1 MEADAILSFRAPSS
15 DTGRVEVFAS
25 PVLELVYATFFLT
38 APRRRTIALDW
49 LDAVEEGTGPL
60 IAELRAIWP
69 EAEGK
74 VGLELFFMACKF
86 GYARDESPGRFL
98 HDLPSLADEVLAFLG
113 EQSEF
118 KGMRPET
125 LAMLKTRLTA
135 LRERQVATRYQAL
148 LKALWG
154 RLEPLWHAEGQRAVL
169 AERERFLSELKRSD
183 ILSALPRH
191 YFARSETF
199 EQDLRRFSSEGRVL
213 VSPLYFSAGGGFAI
227 DFDDTFYIGYGLRT
241 ETVYQQ
247 LAKRAEQVAMQMKA
261 FADPTRLL
269 LLSLIGRYQ
278 MTVSDLA
285 AQLEVS
291 QPTVSGHLKVL
302 REAKL
307 VTVKKQGNKAFY
319 QVDSEAIKRT
329 LEAADELVQTLAK

>member
-1 MEADAILSFRAPSS
+1 MEADAILSFRAPS
-15 DTGRVEVFAS
+15 DDVQRVEVFAS

-38 APRRRTIALDW
+38 APKRRTIALDW
-49 LDAVEEGTGPL
+49 LDAVEQGTQPL
-60 IAELRAIWP
+60 IAELRNFWP
-69 EAEGK
+69 EEGK
-74 VGLELFFMACKF
+74 VGLELFFMACKL
-86 GYARDESPGRFL
+86 GYAQDESPARFL
-98 HDLPSLADEVLAFLG
+98 HDLPNLADEVLAFLG

-118 KGMRPET
+118 KGMKPET

-135 LRERQVATRYQAL
+135 LRERQAATRYQAL
-148 LKALWG
+148 LEALWG
-154 RLEPLWHAEGQRAVL
+154 QLEPLWLTEGQRAVL
-169 AERERFLSELKRSD
+169 AERERFLSELQRSD

-199 EQDLRRFSSEGRVL
+199 EQDLRRYSSEGRVL
-213 VSPLYFSAGGGFAI
+213 ISPLYFSAGGGFAI
-227 DFDDTFYIGYGLRT
+227 DLDDTFYIGYGLRT

-247 LAKRAEQVAMQMKA
+247 LAQRAEQVAMQMKA

-319 QVDSEAIKRT
+319 QVDPEAVKRT
-329 LEAADELVQTLAK
+329 LEAAEDLVQSLVK